1 MRHPGTNEL
10 TETVSRSQVK
20 KYVESNKYEY
30 PCVVARTADGRCKM
44 LFADSEV
51 PDYSHDPANF
61 ARALQKR
68 AVQAGLTW
76 K

>member
-1 MRHPGTNEL
+1 MIDLLREL
-10 TETVSRSQVK
+10 TDTSLHLQLK

-30 PCVVARTADGRCKM
+30 PCVVGRAADGRFKM
-44 LFADSEV
+44 LFADSEI
-51 PDYSHDPANF
+51 PDFSHDPAKF
-61 ARALQKR
+61 ARALEKR